1 MFHIKRVPTFD
12 IIDHELG
19 KRVGY
24 ITIDNDYNHKEE
36 EKPCFFPYSK
46 GTSKVKRG
54 KEIQEA

>member
-36 EKPCFFPYSK
+36 EKPCFFPCSK
-46 GTSKVKRG
+46 G
-54 KEIQEA
+54 I